1 MKIDPNYLGRLFTE
15 EELSVAERELAVKLP
30 SMRKEKGKLV
40 CPRCDS
46 VIQEEWLLPIDA
58 YYCRE

>member
-40 CPRCDS
+40 CQRCDS
-46 VIQEEWLLPIDA
+46 MIQEEWLLPIDA
-58 YYCRE
+58 YYCR